1 MKLTT
6 LAGAVVATLALAQTA
21 FAADLPRRMPVKAPP
36 VVAPAV
42 FTWTGCYIGAH
53 GGYAWGNKRWTDP
66 TFEFIDTEGD
76 VDGWLVGGQV
86 GCQIQQNQWV
96 IGIEGQAA
104 WADIDGTATSGRVG
118 AAALDFH
125 SKTDIIGSIALR
137 LGWAVDRT
145 LFYAKGGLGFV
156 RDHHWVTI
164 PPTNCICGDSDKYMR
179 WGWMVGGGIEYAF
192 TSNWSIKGEYN
203 YMHLGT
209 KTVSIFD
216 TFDPSVVDDFRI
228 KQHVH
233 LFKAGINYRFGGFG
247 GPVIARY

>member
-53 GGYAWGNKRWTDP
+53 GGFAWGNKRWTNPAGD
-66 TFEFIDTEGD
+66 FFDTDGD

-86 GCQIQQNQWV
+86 GCNLQTNNWV
-96 IGIEGQAA
+96 VGIEGQAA
-104 WADIDGTATSGRVG
+104 WADIDGTAPNIGG
-118 AAALDFH
+118 GGGALDFH
-125 SKTDIIGSIALR
+125 SKVDIIGSIALR
-137 LGWAVDRT
+137 LGYAVDRT
-145 LFYAKGGLGFV
+145 LFYVKGGAAFA
-156 RDHHWVTI
+156 RDHHWVTVVDSG
-164 PPTNCICGDSDKYMR
+164 CICGDSDKYMR

-192 TSNWSIKGEYN
+192 TLNWSIKGEYN

-209 KTVSIFD
+209 KTVTIFD
-216 TFDPSVVDDFRI
+216 PVNPVFDDFRI
-228 KQHVH
+228 KQHIH
-233 LFKAGINYRFGGFG
+233 LFKVGINYRFGPVA
-247 GPVIARY
+247 GPVVARY